1 MTCEEFEEISGAFAL
16 DAVTPAEREAA
27 EAHLASCAK
36 CTRMFQEMRGVVS
49 LLPLSVPQVSPSPA
63 LQGRILSAIQ
73 DESRSAAGQPA
84 QGIASMRAQP
94 PRRAK
99 LPRWNPRVLVAAA
112 VLMLCLLGGSLA
124 WNISLNNQVATLQQQ
139 ITRLT
144 AHPTAPANVVSY
156 TVNGTNP
163 GQGAIGQ
170 LYYYPKQNVTVL
182 VMYGLPQPQGAHVY
196 QGWLL
201 HIKGEH
207 ITGTTSIGLLN
218 IVNGKA
224 SVSFS
229 GNISGYDAAA
239 ISMEAGPVATP
250 NAPKG
255 SVVALGS
262 LKHTA

>member
-1 MTCEEFEEISGAFAL
+1 MTCEEFEEIAGAFAL
-16 DAVTPAEREAA
+16 DAVTPTEREAA
-27 EAHLASCAK
+27 EAHLAG
-36 CTRMFQEMRGVVS
+36 CTRCTHMLQEMRGVVS

-63 LQGRILSAIQ
+63 LQGRILSAVHE
-73 DESRSAAGQPA
+73 ESRSAAGQPA
-84 QGIASMRAQP
+84 QGIARTQIQS
-94 PRRAK
+94 PRRTRR
-99 LPRWNPRVLVAAA
+99 PRWNPRILVAAA

-124 WNISLNNQVATLQQQ
+124 WNISLNNQITTLQQQ

-144 AHPTAPANVVSY
+144 AHSTAPANVVSY

-163 GQGAIGQ
+163 SQGATGK
-170 LYYYPKQNVTVL
+170 LYYYPRQNVTVL
-182 VMYGLPQPQGAHVY
+182 VMYGLPQPQGSHVY

-201 HIKGEH
+201 HTKGKN

-229 GNISGYDAAA
+229 GDISGYDATA
-239 ISMEAGPVATP
+239 ISMEAGPTATP